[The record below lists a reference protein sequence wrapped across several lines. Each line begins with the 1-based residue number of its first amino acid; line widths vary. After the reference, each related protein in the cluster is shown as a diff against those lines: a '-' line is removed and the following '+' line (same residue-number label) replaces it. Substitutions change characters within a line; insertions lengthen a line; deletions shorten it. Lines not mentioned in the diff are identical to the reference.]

1 MTSRQLRRETNDV
14 NDNWSKSLSDGG
26 YGQPLQM
33 HLIKLHLR
41 IAVCKI
47 TLQNL
52 SYVSFFVDSQTA
64 NM

>member
-1 MTSRQLRRETNDV
+1 MASRPLRRETNDV
-14 NDNWSKSLSDGG
+14 MTIGLKVSDDG